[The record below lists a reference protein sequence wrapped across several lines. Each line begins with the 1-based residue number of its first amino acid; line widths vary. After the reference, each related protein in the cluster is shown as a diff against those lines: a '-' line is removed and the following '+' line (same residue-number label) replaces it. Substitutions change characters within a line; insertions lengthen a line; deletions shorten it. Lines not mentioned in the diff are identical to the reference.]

1 MNLILSALRRPVT
14 VIVVMVG
21 IVLGSGLAISRMSV
35 DIFPNLNLPVI
46 YVAQPY
52 GGMDPAQMESYLV
65 SYYEYHFLYVTGI
78 EHVESRSIQ
87 NVGLVKLFFHP
98 GTDMNQALAQVVS
111 YVERSRA
118 FMPPGTVA
126 PFVVRYDAGS
136 VPVGQL
142 VFSSETRNLGEIQD
156 LALFRVRPYFSTL
169 PGVSAP
175 PPFGGNQRT
184 VVVRVD
190 PDKLRQY
197 QLAPEEVIKAVAAGN
212 TILPA
217 GNIRTGD
224 LNRLAPIN
232 SVVSNIQELAA
243 LPIRSASGP
252 TIYVR
257 DIGVV
262 ENGTDIL
269 TGYGLF
275 NEKRTVYIPVT
286 KRADAST
293 IDVVNRVRAELPKM
307 QALIPE
313 DIRVSFELDQSTYVR
328 HSVRGLLTEG
338 LLGALLTGLAVLL
351 FLRDGRSALIVV
363 LTIPLAIL
371 TAVIGLW
378 LTGQTINIMTLGGL
392 ALAIG
397 ILVDESTVAIE
408 NIHVHLAG
416 GEPIRRAVLNAT
428 RETITPRLLAMLSIL
443 AVFVPSF
450 LMIGVS
456 RALFVP
462 LSLAVGL
469 AMLASYL
476 LSNTLV
482 PVLSIRLLKDTTIHL
497 ESSRPESSGPE
508 SSGSEGSRHESS
520 WMEGI
525 RERYRRV
532 LRWLNGSRRLLIVG
546 YLVATGALLALF
558 GRPLGP
564 VGVDI
569 FPSGEQA
576 ESGMMQV
583 RLRAATG
590 TRVERTEVLALTALR
605 AIREE
610 AGPGNVEVTLGYVGT
625 QPASYPVNTIHLWT
639 NGPQEAV
646 LSVRL
651 RGRSGLTL
659 ADLKERLRQKLPP
672 LVPGAS
678 LSFEAGDIVSQVMNY
693 GSPTPI
699 EVALSGPNLGANRAF
714 AEKVLAELLKV
725 PTLRDLQYG
734 QPLDYPTVNINI
746 DRERAA
752 QLGLSVEQIGRSLV
766 AATSSS
772 RFTQPVYWR
781 DPASGTAYQV
791 QVEVPQSRITSIEDV
806 LTMPVGSGDGRN
818 APLAGEVAQ
827 LSYGTMPGEI
837 DRYNQQRMVTII
849 GNIAGSD
856 LGRVLGEV
864 DSAIRRAGDPP
875 RGVTV
880 AVRGQAPAL
889 RQMLSSLGLGLLLAI
904 GAILLLLAGYFQS
917 VRLAICALAA
927 VPAVISGVA
936 LTLFLTGTTLN
947 LQSFMG
953 GIMAIGVSSA
963 NAILLVSFAETA
975 RRRGRGALEAGF
987 DGAVG
992 RLRPILMTTLA
1003 MIAGM
1008 APMALG
1014 LGEGGEQTAPL
1025 GRAVIGGLAAS
1036 TIAVLLVVPFIFG
1049 ALQRRAAVASP
1060 SLLEDTD
1067 PINPDRGNTI

>member
-1 MNLILSALRRPVT
+1 MNLIIAALRRPIT
-14 VIVVMVG
+14 ILVVVLG
-21 IVLGSGLAISRMSV
+21 LVLGSGLAISRMAV

-142 VFSSETRNLGEIQD
+142 VFSSETRNLSEIQD

-184 VVVRVD
+184 VVIRVD
-190 PDKLRQY
+190 PDRLRQY
-197 QLAPEEVIKAVAAGN
+197 QVAPEEVIRAVAAGN

-224 LNRLAPIN
+224 LNRLAPVN
-232 SVVSNIQELAA
+232 SIVSNIQELAG
-243 LPIRSASGP
+243 LPVRTGSGP

-257 DIGVV
+257 DLGNV
-262 ENGTDIL
+262 ENGADIL

-293 IDVVNRVRAELPKM
+293 IDVVNRVRAEMPKM

-313 DIRVSFELDQSTYVR
+313 DIKVSFELDQSSLVR
-328 HSVRGLLTEG
+328 NSVRGLAWEG
-338 LLGALLTGLAVLL
+338 VLGALLTGLVVLL
-351 FLRDGRSALIVV
+351 FLRDWRSALIVV
-363 LTIPLAIL
+363 VTIPVAIL
-371 TAVIGLW
+371 TALIGLW

-397 ILVDESTVAIE
+397 ILVDEATVAVE
-408 NIHVHLAG
+408 NIHVHLG
-416 GEPIRRAVLNAT
+416 RGEPLRRAVFNAT

-482 PVLSIRLLKDTTIHL
+482 PVLAIRLLRVTPHAAT
-497 ESSRPESSGPE
+497 PAAGPE
-508 SSGSEGSRHESS
+508 ESFFSRL
-520 WMEGI
+520 
-525 RERYRRV
+525 RERYGR
-532 LRWLNGSRRLLIVG
+532 LLNGLAQWRGVLTGG
-546 YLVATGALLALF
+546 YLLVSVGIVLLV
-558 GRPLGP
+558 GRSIGL
-564 VGVDI
+564 DI
-569 FPSGEQA
+569 FPVV
-576 ESGMMQV
+576 ESGMMQL
-583 RLRAATG
+583 RLRAPTG
-590 TRVERTEVLALTALR
+590 TRVERTEVLALDALK

-610 AGPGNVEVTLGYVGT
+610 AGAEKVEVTLGYVGT

-646 LSVRL
+646 INVKLREGSGINLSE
-651 RGRSGLTL
+651 
-659 ADLKERLRQKLPP
+659 LKERLRGKLPAR
-672 LVPGAS
+672 LPGTTF
-678 LSFEAGDIVSQVMNY
+678 SFEAGDIVSQIMNY
-693 GSPTPI
+693 GAPTPI
-699 EVALSGPNLGANRAF
+699 EVAMSGPNLAANRAF
-714 AEKVLAELLKV
+714 AEKVLVEMKKV
-725 PTLRDLQYG
+725 AALRDLQFG

-746 DRERAA
+746 DRERAG
-752 QLGLSVEQIGRSLV
+752 QLGLNVEQIGRSLV

-772 RFTQPVYWR
+772 RFTQPTYWR

-791 QVEVPQSRITSIEDV
+791 QVEIPQSRIGSIEDV
-806 LTMPVGSGDGRN
+806 LTLPAASSGVSGRN
-818 APLAGEVAQ
+818 VPLVGEVAQ

-837 DRYNQQRMVTII
+837 DRYNQQRMITII
-849 GNIAGSD
+849 ANIAGRD
-856 LGRVLGEV
+856 LGHVTSEV
-864 DSAIRRAGDPP
+864 NGAIARAGEPP

-889 RQMLSSLGLGLLLAI
+889 QQMLSSLGLGLGLAI
-904 GAILLLLAGYFQS
+904 GVILLLLTGYFQS
-917 VRLAICALAA
+917 FRLALCALAA
-927 VPAVISGVA
+927 VPAVMAGVLLA
-936 LTLFLTGTTLN
+936 LRLTGTTLN

-963 NAILLVSFAETA
+963 NAILLVSFAEES
-975 RRRGRGALEAGF
+975 RRGGMPALAAALES
-987 DGAVG
+987 AVG

-1008 APMALG
+1008 LPLALA

-1025 GRAVIGGLAAS
+1025 GRAVIGGLFGS
-1036 TIAVLLVVPFIFG
+1036 TIAVLVVIPFIFA
-1049 ALQRRAAVASP
+1049 ALQRRAPLGSP
-1060 SLLEDTD
+1060 SLLETD
-1067 PINPDRGNTI
+1067 ETTQNRN